1 MTRSDMA
8 DYLGLSLEAV
18 VRASRRL
25 EQQGI
30 VAFPDHHHARILDRR
45 RFDALAAAA

>member
-8 DYLGLSLEAV
+8 SYLGLSLEAV

-30 VAFPDHHHARILDRR
+30 VDFVGRHQARIIDRK
-45 RFDALAAAA
+45 RFDALAANL